1 MLQNLQGIDL
11 FAPTLFQI
19 TVSLFVSLL
28 CSFIISMVY
37 RFTYRGP
44 GYSNSFVV
52 SIVYLSLIVTLVI
65 MTIGNNLARA
75 FGLVG
80 ALSII
85 RFRKAVKDTIDIVYI
100 FLGLAIGMAA
110 GVGYHKAAIAG
121 TIIIGL
127 ILIIFTKSNF
137 RYFRSNQYILQFNYS
152 NGNSS
157 GEEFSGTLSKYC
169 INFEIINI
177 RTNPDNTIDYTF
189 YLRIR
194 KSLDSKFIID
204 DLQKVN
210 GVQKLNLYFDQ
221 QNS

>member
-85 RFRKAVKDTIDIVYI
+85 RFRTAVKDTIDIVYI
-100 FLGLAIGMAA
+100 FFGLAVGMAA
-110 GVGYHKAAIAG
+110 GVGYYKLAFAG
-121 TIIIGL
+121 TVMISIV
-127 ILIIFTKSNF
+127 LIIFSKANINIFKGEQFLLQLQYTDDDITSVKEIMDNFCSKFELINVKS
-137 RYFRSNQYILQFNYS
+137 
-152 NGNSS
+152 SS
-157 GEEFSGTLSKYC
+157 GDAPREFSYYVNLK
-169 INFEIINI
+169 
-177 RTNPDNTIDYTF
+177 RKKDYLDF
-189 YLRIR
+189 VKEL
-194 KSLDSKFIID
+194 KSVTAVQYVNLFRD
-204 DLQKVN
+204 DEHI
-210 GVQKLNLYFDQ
+210 
-221 QNS
+221 